1 MPAPAPTHAP
11 VLTTLPV
18 RLDDPAAILDD
29 LEAAIAGQAHY
40 LPVPAGDRART
51 ELMYSSQRVG
61 QPIDDDIALVVPTSG
76 STGTPKGAQLT
87 AANLVASADATH
99 QVLGGPGHWLLAL
112 PAYHIAG
119 IQVLVRSLV
128 AGVDPVCLDLSHG
141 FRIPAFA
148 AAAEYLDHA
157 RDGNTPD
164 AREPMY
170 TALTPMQLD
179 KAIETLEGITA
190 LRRFDAILIGGA
202 ALNPQLAESARK
214 LDIRLVTTYG
224 SAETAGGC
232 IYDGQPLP
240 CSSVAVESGRIM
252 LGGATIAAGYRNMPG
267 HEAFAYP
274 DWPGWFATSDG
285 GRIVDGRLEVS
296 GRLDAV
302 ITTGGLKVHPE
313 IIEKELLAVPGVKEA
328 CVVGVDDRRFG
339 QAIMAAYEGSA
350 EVGEI
355 FDALYELPRWQ
366 LPKELLRVDELPR
379 TSLGKI
385 HRAGVAELFQPRG

>member
-1 MPAPAPTHAP
+1 MILPWWCRPLVLPAPPK
-11 VLTTLPV
+11 
-18 RLDDPAAILDD
+18 
-29 LEAAIAGQAHY
+29 AH
-40 LPVPAGDRART
+40 
-51 ELMYSSQRVG
+51 SSVC
-61 QPIDDDIALVVPTSG
+61 
-76 STGTPKGAQLT
+76 
-87 AANLVASADATH
+87 
-99 QVLGGPGHWLLAL
+99 LAL
-112 PAYHIAG
+112 A
-119 IQVLVRSLV
+119 R
-128 AGVDPVCLDLSHG
+128 G
-141 FRIPAFA
+141 FRIPACA

-157 RDGNTPD
+157 RDGKTPA

-202 ALNPQLAESARK
+202 ALNPQLAESAHK
-214 LDIRLVTTYG
+214 LGIHLVTTYG

-232 IYDGQPLP
+232 IYDGRPLP

-252 LGGATIAAGYRNMPG
+252 LGGATIAAGYRNMPD
-267 HEAFAYP
+267 HEAFTHP

-285 GRIVDGRLEVS
+285 GRSVDGRWEAS
-296 GRLDAV
+296 GRRDSV

-313 IIEKELLAVPGVKEA
+313 IIENELLGVPGVTGA

-339 QAIMAAYEGSA
+339 QAIMAAYEGTA
-350 EVGEI
+350 QACEI
-355 FDALYELPRWQ
+355 FDALYDLPRWQ

>member
-11 VLTTLPV
+11 VLTALPV

-51 ELMYSSQRVG
+51 ELLYSSQRVG
-61 QPIDDDIALVVPTSG
+61 QAINDDIALVVPTSG

-99 QVLGGPGHWLLAL
+99 EVLGGPGHWLLAL

-119 IQVLVRSLV
+119 IQVLVRSLI
-128 AGVDPVCLDLSHG
+128 AGVDPVCLDLSRG

-148 AAAEYLDHA
+148 A
-157 RDGNTPD
+157 
-164 AREPMY
+164 

-202 ALNPQLAESARK
+202 ALNPQLAESALK
-214 LDIRLVTTYG
+214 LGIHLVTTYG

-232 IYDGQPLP
+232 IYDGRPLP

-267 HEAFAYP
+267 HEAFTHP
-274 DWPGWFATSDG
+274 DWPGWFTTSDG
-285 GRIVDGRLEVS
+285 GRIVNGRLEVS

-313 IIEKELLAVPGVKEA
+313 IIENELLAVPGVTGA

-339 QAIMAAYEGSA
+339 QAIMAAYEGTA
-350 EVGEI
+350 QACEI
-355 FDALYELPRWQ
+355 FDALYDLPRWQ

-385 HRAGVAELFQPRG
+385 HRAGVAKLFQPRG

>member
-1 MPAPAPTHAP
+1 MPAPAPTHAS
-11 VLTTLPV
+11 VLTALPV

-51 ELMYSSQRVG
+51 ELLYSSQRVG
-61 QPIDDDIALVVPTSG
+61 QPIDNDIALVVPTSG

-99 QVLGGPGHWLLAL
+99 QVLGGAGHWLLAL

-252 LGGATIAAGYRNMPG
+252 LGGATIASGYRNMPG
-267 HEAFAYP
+267 HEAFAHP
-274 DWPGWFATSDG
+274 DWPGWFATSDV

>member
-1 MPAPAPTHAP
+1 M
-11 VLTTLPV
+11 
-18 RLDDPAAILDD
+18 
-29 LEAAIAGQAHY
+29 
-40 LPVPAGDRART
+40 
-51 ELMYSSQRVG
+51 
-61 QPIDDDIALVVPTSG
+61 VPTSG

-99 QVLGGPGHWLLAL
+99 QALGGPGHWLLAL

-141 FRIPAFA
+141 FRIPEFA

-157 RDGNTPD
+157 RDGKRPGS
-164 AREPMY
+164 REPMY

-179 KAIETLEGITA
+179 KAVDTLEGITA

-202 ALNPQLAESARK
+202 ALNPQLAESSRK
-214 LDIRLVTTYG
+214 LGIKLVTTYG

-232 IYDGQPLP
+232 IYDGHPLA

-267 HEAFAYP
+267 HEAFAHP

-285 GRIVDGRLEVS
+285 GRITDGRLEVT

-313 IIEKELLAVPGVKEA
+313 VIENELLAVPGVTGA
-328 CVVGVDDRRFG
+328 CVVGVENRRFG
-339 QAIMAAYEGSA
+339 QAIMAAYEGTA
-350 EVGEI
+350 EVGDI

-366 LPKELLRVDELPR
+366 LPKELLRVEELPR
-379 TSLGKI
+379 TSLGKL
-385 HRAGVAELFQPRG
+385 HRDGVAELFRRRG